1 MSAADSFVL
10 HGARTVDAS
19 GIVPDAWLLV
29 EDGVIA
35 AAGRGGEWPRRPD
48 LAVVDARGSTATP
61 GFLDLH
67 VHGGAGESFEDG
79 ADAIRAALR
88 LHRSRGTTRSLVSLV
103 SQPIEVLEESLA
115 TVAALAAEDPLLLGA
130 HLEGPFLAPSRRGA
144 HDPSAL
150 IPPDDES
157 ISRLLDAADGTLRQI
172 TLAPEL
178 PGAAAA
184 IERFTAAGVVVGVG
198 HTATDAEGARAAFD
212 RGATL
217 LTHAFNAMPGIH
229 HRDPG
234 PVVAAFEDERVTLE
248 IVLDG
253 EHVDPRVA
261 ALAFRAAPGRIA
273 LVTDAMAAAGSAD
286 GAYRLGALDVDVS
299 GGRAVL
305 SGSRTLAGSTLTQ
318 DRALRIGL
326 AAGLDERALVS
337 ALTAT
342 PARVLGRAD
351 LGSLAPGSRA
361 DIVLLDAASEV
372 RAVWAEGR
380 RVDGAGGTARAQ
392 GFH

>member
-1 MSAADSFVL
+1 MSGADSFVL
-10 HGARTVDAS
+10 HSARRVDAS
-19 GIVPDAWLLV
+19 GIETDVWLLV
-29 EDGVIA
+29 EGGVVA
-35 AAGRGGEWPRRPD
+35 AAGRGGDWPRRSD
-48 LAVVDARGSTATP
+48 LAVVDARGLTATP
-61 GFLDLH
+61 GFVDLH

-79 ADAIRAALR
+79 ADAIRDALR

-103 SQPIEVLEESLA
+103 SQPLEALEESLA

-150 IPPDDES
+150 TVPDDES
-157 ISRLLDAADGTLRQI
+157 VSRLLEAADGTLRQI

-184 IERFTAAGVVVGVG
+184 IERFTAAGVVVAVG

-234 PVVAAFEDERVTLE
+234 PVVAAFEDERITLE

-261 ALAFRAAPGRIA
+261 ALAFREAPGRIA
-273 LVTDAMAAAGSAD
+273 LVTDAMAAAGSPD
-286 GAYRLGALDVDVS
+286 GAYRLGALDIDVS
-299 GGRAVL
+299 GGRAVVR
-305 SGSRTLAGSTLTQ
+305 GSSTLAGSTLTQ

-326 AAGLDERALVS
+326 AAGLDERTLVE
-337 ALTAT
+337 AMTAT
-342 PARVLGRAD
+342 PARVMGRAD
-351 LGSLAPGSRA
+351 LGFLAPGYRA

-380 RVDGAGGTARAQ
+380 RVADR
-392 GFH
+392 

>member
-1 MSAADSFVL
+1 MSRADSFVL
-10 HGARTVDAS
+10 HSARTVDAS
-19 GIVPDAWLLV
+19 GVVPDAWLLV

-35 AAGRGGEWPRRPD
+35 AAGRGGQWPRRPD
-48 LAVVDARGSTATP
+48 LAVVDARGLTATP

-103 SQPIEVLEESLA
+103 SRPIGVLEESLA
-115 TVAALAAEDPLLLGA
+115 TVAALAAVDPLVLGA
-130 HLEGPFLAPSRRGA
+130 HLEGPFLAPSRYGA

-150 IPPDDES
+150 TAPDDES
-157 ISRLLDAADGTLRQI
+157 ISRLLDAADGRLRQI

-178 PGAAAA
+178 PGALAA
-184 IERFTAAGVVVGVG
+184 IERFTAAGVVVAVG
-198 HTATDAEGARAAFD
+198 HTATGAEGARAAFD

-261 ALAFRAAPGRIA
+261 ALAFRGAPGRIA

-326 AAGLDERALVS
+326 AAGLDERVLVS

-351 LGSLAPGSRA
+351 LGALAPGFRA

-380 RVDGAGGTARAQ
+380 RVDGR
-392 GFH
+392 